1 MDPVISETHSILSHP
16 VPLRPLSIIAL
27 RIILGNLSDYV
38 NNNAGAVPGMVPS
51 EFDARMMVDY
61 VKYLRKEF
69 GSSTASGNGSSNRQG
84 SSSPPSSTSPQEST
98 LNALGMSRLTLWNL
112 CNNNSTSVVPP
123 SQEPQREALNL
134 EVREQQA
141 RALQESIV
149 KRESDEA
156 VGPPPP
162 KRIMSSEDN
171 MNKHSGVSGTHIKIA
186 SRGKE

>member
-1 MDPVISETHSILSHP
+1 MGPVVSQTHSTPSHLVHLRSLIL
-16 VPLRPLSIIAL
+16 IAL
-27 RIILGNLSDYV
+27 HITLGHLGDYI
-38 NNNAGAVPGMVPS
+38 NNIAGAVPGMVPS
-51 EFDARMMVDY
+51 EFDTRMMVDY

-84 SSSPPSSTSPQEST
+84 SSSPPSSTSPQESA

-112 CNNNSTSVVPP
+112 CNNSTSVVPP

-149 KRESDEA
+149 KRESDES

-162 KRIMSSEDN
+162 KRIMSSEEN
-171 MNKHSGVSGTHIKIA
+171 MNKHSGVAGTHIKIA
-186 SRGKE
+186 SRGKS